1 MNRKQCCW
9 SDPNQGIDGDNCLS
23 WVSYG
28 DSETVLGQFALFIM
42 YCLFGTLFAAIAV
55 VFVKCLAPYACGSGI
70 PEVKTILSG
79 FVMHGYLGLGT
90 LIVKT
95 LTMPLAVAAG
105 LMLGK
110 EGPLVHVAC
119 CCGRFISRFF
129 PKVITW
135 STRVALTRSH
145 FVGHSNETGNSNK
158 TQYLPRHEQALW
170 YCSKRE
176 IQLFEM

>member
-1 MNRKQCCW
+1 M
-9 SDPNQGIDGDNCLS
+9 
-23 WVSYG
+23 
-28 DSETVLGQFALFIM
+28 
-42 YCLFGTLFAAIAV
+42 
-55 VFVKCLAPYACGSGI
+55 
-70 PEVKTILSG
+70 KTILSG

-129 PKVITW
+129 PKVLFFNTT
-135 STRVALTRSH
+135 SNARASKLTRLIQN
-145 FVGHSNETGNSNK
+145 F
-158 TQYLPRHEQALW
+158 ALFFTAIFGKF
-170 YCSKRE
+170 Y
-176 IQLFEM
+176 